1 MNKEKLKGYWEKVK
15 TALGKVSKKIWILIA
30 AILVVVVAAV
40 IIFFATRPYSPLISG
55 ATDEETATVL
65 TWLQEQGV
73 SDYRMQGSGTIMVP
87 EGQASSLKAR
97 LLQEKYSANNSGYNG
112 YFEMVG
118 ALSTSADRSQAKL
131 TTLQNVMNATIGKF
145 DGVRVADVTINPGE
159 DNGYVLD
166 TNKVV
171 NASASVLLTMEN
183 GKLLSAEQANAIRNY
198 ISHSVAGLKVSDV
211 SIVDTKGNIYDS
223 IGASSG
229 ESAADA
235 SALKIEVERYWQNKI
250 RNEVEQ
256 LLEGTFG
263 EENVHVAVNTTVEL
277 GEKTINKYEVELP
290 EFAQGGDTNG
300 EGIVGSKFWSWQV
313 RTDDEILAGGVVGTP
328 SNSNLPNYVENGES
342 VEGLLGRLAA
352 EGSIEFDNNKT
363 QTTMVIT
370 AATLTDVTVGVTI
383 NSTTATVQGPL
394 DTDTLVRLVG
404 SSCGIKAPLELPD
417 NVTQDDY
424 LSRYITVLVT
434 PFYVAPAPEPAPG
447 FLEMLEQFGIPSWV
461 FIAAIVGL
469 VLFAAVLVVVI
480 MLVRKGKRKKEEE
493 QRALEEMMAAA
504 MTQQPGD
511 VELGPD
517 GQPVEPQP
525 VLDENGNPVSGAD
538 VMDLHTE
545 RSMELRQSIRDFVDE
560 NMEVAALL
568 IKSWLKE
575 DGNNG

>member
-15 TALGKVSKKIWILIA
+15 TALGKVPIKIWILIA
-30 AILVVVVAAV
+30 AIVAVIVIGVVV
-40 IIFFATRPYSPLISG
+40 FLATRPYSPLISG
-55 ATDEETATVL
+55 ATEEETATVL

-73 SDYRMQGSGTIMVP
+73 TDYRMQGSGTIMVP
-87 EGQASSLKAR
+87 EGQVTALKAR
-97 LLQEKYSANNSGYNG
+97 LLQEQYSTNNSSYNG
-112 YFEMVG
+112 YFEMVS
-118 ALSTSADRSQAKL
+118 ALSTSADRSEAKL
-131 TTLQNVMNATIGKF
+131 ITLQNVMNATISKF
-145 DGVRVADVTINPGE
+145 DGVRAADVNINPGE

-166 TNKVV
+166 ANSRV
-171 NASASVLLTMEN
+171 NASAGVLLTMEN
-183 GKLLSAEQANAIRNY
+183 GKLLTDGQANAIRNY
-198 ISHSVAGLKVSDV
+198 ISHSVAGLDISDV
-211 SIVDTKGNIYDS
+211 SITDTKGNIYDN

-229 ESAADA
+229 DSAADA
-235 SALKIEVERYWQNKI
+235 SALKIQVERYWQNKI

-256 LLEGTFG
+256 LLAGTFG
-263 EENVHVAVNTTVEL
+263 EENVHVAVNATVEL

-290 EFAQGGDTNG
+290 EFAEGGDTNG
-300 EGIVGSKFWSWQV
+300 EGIVGSKFWTWEV
-313 RTDDEILAGGVVGTP
+313 RTDDEVLAGGVVGTP
-328 SNSNLPNYVENGES
+328 TNSNLPNYVENGES
-342 VEGLLGRLAA
+342 VDGLLGRLAA

-394 DTDTLVRLVG
+394 DTAAVARLVG
-404 SSCGIKAPLELPD
+404 SASGIKAPLELPE

-424 LSRYITVLVT
+424 LSRYVTVLVT
-434 PFYVAPAPEPAPG
+434 PFYVAPQPEPEPT
-447 FLEMLEQFGIPSWV
+447 FLESLEAMGIPSWV
-461 FIAAIVGL
+461 LIAAIAGL
-469 VLFAAVLVVVI
+469 VLFAIILVVVI
-480 MLVRKGKRKKEEE
+480 VLVRRGKRKKEEE

-504 MTQQPGD
+504 MAQQPEG

-517 GQPVEPQP
+517 GQPMEPQP
-525 VLDENGNPVSGAD
+525 VLDEDGNPVSGAD

-575 DGNNG
+575 DGDNG